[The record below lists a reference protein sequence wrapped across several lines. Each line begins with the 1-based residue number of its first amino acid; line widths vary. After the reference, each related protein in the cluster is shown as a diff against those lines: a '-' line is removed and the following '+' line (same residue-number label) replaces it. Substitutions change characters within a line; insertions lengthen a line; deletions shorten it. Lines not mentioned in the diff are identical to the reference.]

1 MKYLLFTFLLFLSIW
16 NKENDDPVLSN
27 FKKSGDLQCTLTSIK
42 RSDIGIV
49 VDISV
54 IDSFLILSE
63 HQTDLIFKV
72 FSIKTGRLIS
82 NSIRRGI
89 GPDEINFPTD
99 ISEYQNDVFT
109 MYDAGLKKID
119 FLSVNNM
126 TKGNAKF
133 LKSEKIPYSAFK
145 TYPLNDSIFLSTGT
159 FEEGRYSL
167 YNKNTSKNK
176 VMLDYPFDAKHKNES
191 NLIKG
196 FAFQGEIAIKPDLK
210 KFVSTSNSAGNI
222 EICELHNDKIE
233 RVFRKDYFLPEYKN
247 IGIAAAFLKNNRFAF
262 HSPSVTDDNIYVIYS
277 GKSAESPHYTS
288 GKFLLVYDWSG
299 TPLIYFNLDR
309 GIDKMALDRKNNTI
323 YCVSM
328 NPDSYEDEIVSY
340 KLPKF

>member
-1 MKYLLFTFLLFLSIW
+1 MKYLLFTILLFLSIW
-16 NKENDDPVLSN
+16 NNDKDDPVLSN
-27 FKKSGDLQCTLTSIK
+27 FKKSGDLQCTVTKIK
-42 RSDIGIV
+42 SSDIGIV

-72 FSIKTGRLIS
+72 FSTKTGRLLC
-82 NSIRRGI
+82 NSVRKGR
-89 GPDEINFPTD
+89 GPDEISFPTV
-99 ISEYQNDVFT
+99 INEYQNDVFT
-109 MYDAGLKKID
+109 MYDAGLKKLN

-126 TKGNAKF
+126 IKGNAKF

-159 FEEGRYSL
+159 FEEGRYCL

-176 VMLDYPFDAKHKNES
+176 MMLDYPYDVKHKNES

-196 FAFQGEIAIKPDLK
+196 YVFQGEIAIKPDLK
-210 KFVSTSNSAGNI
+210 KFVSTCSNAGSI
-222 EICELHNDKIE
+222 EICGLHYDNIE
-233 RVFRKDYFLPEYKN
+233 SIFRKDYFFPEYRN
-247 IGIAAAFLKNNRFAF
+247 IGVNAAFLKNNRFAF
-262 HSPSVTDDNIYVIYS
+262 HSPSVSDDNIYVIYS

-309 GIDKMALDRKNNTI
+309 GIDKMALDKKNNTI

-328 NPDSYEDEIVSY
+328 NPESYENEIVLY
-340 KLPKF
+340 KIPNL